1 MNICQQKSNEKNGK
15 IKRFIVNIKCQGMGL
30 NTSIKDK
37 NNNNKDNKSN
47 NNDDEDN
54 QNNYNNN

>member
-1 MNICQQKSNEKNGK
+1 MKKNGK

>member
-1 MNICQQKSNEKNGK
+1 MKKNGK
-15 IKRFIVNIKCQGMGL
+15 IKRVIVNIKCQGMGL
-30 NTSIKDK
+30 NTFIKYK